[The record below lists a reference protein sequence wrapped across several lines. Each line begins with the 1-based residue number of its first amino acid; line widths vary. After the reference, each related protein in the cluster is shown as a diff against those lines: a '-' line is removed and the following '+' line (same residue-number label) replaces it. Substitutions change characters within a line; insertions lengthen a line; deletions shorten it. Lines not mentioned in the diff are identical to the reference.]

1 MTDGMKIN
9 NNSTLQMSNFAS
21 TTQKGMIK
29 KTLITRKR
37 INLIFLVPIDLVTNE
52 WNTLGLPGVSMQK
65 EMCFPPT

>member
-29 KTLITRKR
+29 K
-37 INLIFLVPIDLVTNE
+37 PWSE
-52 WNTLGLPGVSMQK
+52 EK
-65 EMCFPPT
+65 E